1 MRKTFSLEY
10 HGNPLYIDQT
20 FVFNFVSSNLCQK
33 HNLMVSSKQT
43 SIRNRRYEIPI
54 TTFDIAFIESRT
66 KIIHEDILSTATSAQ
81 PLTFP
86 FIFLKSCL
94 IYINVFFFHFQVH
107 TQTLQTENSMLFL
120 HTAALT
126 KDGGHLVLA
135 NYDESIKTSYV
146 TLWDC
151 VTGEIKRR
159 LRNEA
164 NVAALAITDDAS
176 RVLIGHSL
184 DELHIWD
191 PMKPNSLRRIRGRDE
206 GSDRGG
212 GGGGGNSVLNFEG
225 ALGGDANGGMNSACQ
240 MFIVEDGARAI
251 VFAGDVSVWDLD
263 RGTMLAAFSPDTR
276 VTACKVLLD
285 GALTLFGMYD
295 KPELV
300 ILRLSGTGAKFQ
312 ALDSG
317 SSDDGGVELF
327 GETTGDTS
335 DEDEDEDED
344 EDGENGQAD

>member
-1 MRKTFSLEY
+1 MEQGVSSGIAPGTGGTGMQSGGVHLTDVPTRTKRITSAMMTPWDRRAETESARRHRHERESEQERLRQEELRREKDNVVETFLVSA
-10 HGNPLYIDQT
+10 DQT
-20 FVFNFVSSNLCQK
+20 TIVASFYAHHLC
-33 HNLMVSSKQT
+33 V
-43 SIRNRRYEIPI
+43 
-54 TTFDIAFIESRT
+54 FDIAS
-66 KIIHEDILSTATSAQ
+66 
-81 PLTFP
+81 
-86 FIFLKSCL
+86 
-94 IYINVFFFHFQVH
+94 QVH

-126 KDGGHLVLA
+126 SDGGHLVLA
-135 NYDESIKTSYV
+135 NYDESSKTSYV

-176 RVLIGHSL
+176 RVLIGHSP

-191 PMKPNSLRRIRGRDE
+191 PMRQNSLRRIRGR
-206 GSDRGG
+206 GG
-212 GGGGGNSVLNFEG
+212 TGNSVLNFEG
-225 ALGGDANGGMNSACQ
+225 VTGSLVDGGGLQSACQ
-240 MFIVEDGARAI
+240 MFIVSEGARAI

-276 VTACKVLLD
+276 VTACNVLLD
-285 GALTLFGMYD
+285 GALTVFGMYD

-300 ILRLSGTGAKFQ
+300 ILKLSGAGAKFQ
-312 ALDSG
+312 GIDSAG
-317 SSDDGGVELF
+317 SDDGGVELF

-335 DEDEDEDED
+335 DEEEDDDEDD
-344 EDGENGQAD
+344 DGDGGQAE